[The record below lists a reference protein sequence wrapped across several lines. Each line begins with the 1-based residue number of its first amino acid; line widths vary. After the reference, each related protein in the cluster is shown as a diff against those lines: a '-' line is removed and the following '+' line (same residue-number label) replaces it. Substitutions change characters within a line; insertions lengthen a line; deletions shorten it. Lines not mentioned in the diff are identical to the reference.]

1 MIIEHST
8 SRAVVTKHFK
18 AVKIGATR
26 FIDIMLVVNILLI
39 LLVLAEAVRTRIW
52 HRLPAFNLTDIQSV
66 ISSALLSDVKV
77 TRSIDDMHDGES
89 TALISAAD
97 IDKATFRWTYDAD
110 GSAVM
115 MVQPSASDGGS
126 QLLQHDS
133 ASNIDTDHL
142 RTSKASS
149 IQLDEFL

>member
-8 SRAVVTKHFK
+8 SRAVVMKHFK

-26 FIDIMLVVNILLI
+26 FIDITLVVNILLI

-66 ISSALLSDVKV
+66 ISSALLSDIKV
-77 TRSIDDMHDGES
+77 TRSIDDMHDGEN

-97 IDKATFRWTYDAD
+97 IEKATFKWTYDAD

-115 MVQPSASDGGS
+115 MVQPLDGGS

-133 ASNIDTDHL
+133 DSNMDMDHL
-142 RTSKASS
+142 RTSKTTS
-149 IQLDEFL
+149 IQSDEFL